1 MITAANYCCLILKKH
16 SSNIV
21 IRFIEEGRKGN
32 NKVLLHCAAGVS
44 RSSTVVVSYQ
54 KRALEEVQLNHP
66 MAFPNMGFR
75 EQLQKYQALLN
86 IKE

>member
-1 MITAANYCCLILKKH
+1 MKKH
-16 SSNIV
+16 SSNNV
-21 IRFIEEGRKGN
+21 IRFIEEGRKGK
-32 NKVLLHCAAGVS
+32 NKVLVHCAAGVS
-44 RSSTVVVSYQ
+44 RSSTVVVSYIM
-54 KRALEEVQLNHP
+54 KNKNIGWKKALEEVQSKHP